1 MAVNTAPIFPVTPC
15 VLQASLANASAC
27 TSRAP
32 RDHSAMASSPIFAV
46 ALGSTSAFG
55 RRIDAIQ
62 VKGISTSIIAPTVAQ
77 SVILWL
83 SDGTTAYP
91 IDEITITALTPSTT
105 VASFVTSKNYAT
117 LVIPPASTLWV
128 STTIATT
135 ASTTALVVT
144 AFGGDY

>member
-1 MAVNTAPIFPVTPC
+1 MAVNTAPIFPITPC
-15 VLQASLANASAC
+15 VLQASLAAASAC
-27 TSRAP
+27 TTRGPIA
-32 RDHSAMASSPIFAV
+32 HASLTASPCFAV

-62 VKGISTSIIAPTVAQ
+62 IKGISTAIAAPTVAQ

-91 IDEITITALTPSTT
+91 IDEIPVMALTPSTI
-105 VASFVTSKNYAT
+105 VASFLASKSYTT

>member
-1 MAVNTAPIFPVTPC
+1 
-15 VLQASLANASAC
+15 
-27 TSRAP
+27 
-32 RDHSAMASSPIFAV
+32 MASSPIFAV